1 MNLLKRLF
9 PRPAQPIQH
18 RIVPVN
24 PMTLSLDGWRASN
37 SLVDQSRK
45 QSDSELFKAQVQ
57 VLNNESPAKR
67 PMPGGTSATDRLV
80 QQGRVEGYYECLRN
94 LQLFSKYKKLP
105 QTLEATFEPP
115 EEKAA

>member
-1 MNLLKRLF
+1 MNFLTRLLSKA
-9 PRPAQPIQH
+9 PVEH

-37 SLVDQSRK
+37 NLVDQSRQ
-45 QSDSELFKAQVQ
+45 QSNTELFKAQVQ

-67 PMPGGTSATDRLV
+67 PMPVGTSATDRLV
-80 QQGRVEGYYECLRN
+80 QQGRAEGYYECLRN
-94 LQLFSKYKKLP
+94 LQLLSTYKKLP
-105 QTLEATFEPP
+105 SALEATFEPP